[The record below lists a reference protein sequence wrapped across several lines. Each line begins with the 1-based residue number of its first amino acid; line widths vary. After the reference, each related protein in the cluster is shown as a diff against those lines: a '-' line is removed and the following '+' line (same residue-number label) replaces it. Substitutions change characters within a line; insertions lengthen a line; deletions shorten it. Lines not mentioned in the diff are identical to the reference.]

1 MQYLCCGRRQSTNL
15 ATIPETKLAWS
26 VAACKLARIEVHAPR
41 TTETERC
48 ATGRVIPAL
57 ACTSLPAQTA
67 YSELGPSEMD
77 KACSYGPEGTHAH
90 SAGEQ

>member
-57 ACTSLPAQTA
+57 ACTSLPAQTT
-67 YSELGPSEMD
+67 YSELGPPVESFQ
-77 KACSYGPEGTHAH
+77 PWHAQVFLH
-90 SAGEQ
+90 RPHTVN